1 MGFSLLE
8 LKLVLALL
16 SVQVWVALPRYGAQQ
31 VQGRNAAMQ
40 LELMACAQALHAL
53 RFSPAAGRLPFA
65 LDGRRRRR
73 RRFRLRAI
81 ANTSCDISFSTR
93 NDLTITVKG
102 DQGRFELRAEPAT
115 GAHSDTLT
123 LDHLGRKTWFD
134 YE

>member
-73 RRFRLRAI
+73 RRFRLRRD
-81 ANTSCDISFSTR
+81 S
-93 NDLTITVKG
+93 KH
-102 DQGRFELRAEPAT
+102 ELRHQFQYAKRLNHHRH
-115 GAHSDTLT
+115 G
-123 LDHLGRKTWFD
+123 
-134 YE
+134 